1 MLPSVILSSFLR
13 ETTQVKVSQTSG
25 VNTQIRFIEGLV
37 FFVVVFVVVVVVVF
51 VFHNHYTRIDLAFY
65 NTSIKSL
72 GLVIRKATN
81 HRVEFRK
88 PINANPGLKKN
99 ISENLTEKLQ
109 N

>member
-1 MLPSVILSSFLR
+1 MLPSNIVFVFAGDNAS
-13 ETTQVKVSQTSG
+13 
-25 VNTQIRFIEGLV
+25 EGLPDKWCKYANSFHRGACV
-37 FFVVVFVVVVVVVF
+37 FVVVVVVF
-51 VFHNHYTRIDLAFY
+51 VFVFHNRYTRIDLAFY

>member
-13 ETTQVKVSQTSG
+13 ETTQVKVCQTSG

-37 FFVVVFVVVVVVVF
+37 FFVVVVVFVF